1 MKKRNKKY
9 NPNKLVNLYRNELA
23 KTYELWSSFDDVEL
37 TEASDRLK
45 AAGLSQKESIE
56 GLYEYFDGDLVVPI
70 FLDLKKSIISVVA
83 GNMIV
88 EAPLEHIIIHR

>member
-37 TEASDRLK
+37 TEASNELR
-45 AAGLSQKESIE
+45 ANGVS
-56 GLYEYFDGDLVVPI
+56 
-70 FLDLKKSIISVVA
+70 KKTGYRRHV
-83 GNMIV
+83 
-88 EAPLEHIIIHR
+88 

>member
-37 TEASDRLK
+37 TEASNQ
-45 AAGLSQKESIE
+45 STQTS
-56 GLYEYFDGDLVVPI
+56 VN
-70 FLDLKKSIISVVA
+70 LKKHSKPGLAQTSVNLNTLIPMV
-83 GNMIV
+83 
-88 EAPLEHIIIHR
+88 HICMSLALWLI

>member
-37 TEASDRLK
+37 TEASNELR
-45 AAGLSQKESIE
+45 ANFLSCLSGSELCYS
-56 GLYEYFDGDLVVPI
+56 
-70 FLDLKKSIISVVA
+70 
-83 GNMIV
+83 
-88 EAPLEHIIIHR
+88 

>member
-37 TEASDRLK
+37 TEASNELRANGVSK
-45 AAGLSQKESIE
+45 KQAIE
-56 GLYEYFDGDLVVPI
+56 GMYEYFDGDLVV
-70 FLDLKKSIISVVA
+70 IIEIDQFS
-83 GNMIV
+83 
-88 EAPLEHIIIHR
+88 EL